1 VLYQLPATLRY
12 DADRLRRFL
21 DALPATSRRVPAEPP
36 GAPRPRLA
44 FRHVLEFRHPSW
56 YRDDVFR
63 WIEAINGTVCQHD
76 KTGAPLSDPAV
87 GLFAYVRFHGTSGH
101 YLGSY
106 PRRALER
113 WTERLAPIVAGGRD
127 VYAYFNNDPGA
138 AAVRNANTLK
148 RLLGD
153 EDASGGRGHG

>member
-1 VLYQLPATLRY
+1 
-12 DADRLRRFL
+12 
-21 DALPATSRRVPAEPP
+21 
-36 GAPRPRLA
+36 
-44 FRHVLEFRHPSW
+44 
-56 YRDDVFR
+56 
-63 WIEAINGTVCQHD
+63 VCLHD